1 MSYKKYTGKDKYHFR
16 YYRLSNNHP
25 FLVVLV
31 FEEKRKNGKVLIS
44 GFNMTSSSSLP
55 KKKPTKFIKLDDNPE
70 PESDGDSYINVD
82 LVNSKPSKLFTSP
95 LNGWHLSKDDEKK
108 IDELIERKYPNMKK
122 SPKGSKS

>member
-1 MSYKKYTGKDKYHFR
+1 MSYKKYTGTDKYHFR

-31 FEEKRKNGKVLIS
+31 LEEKRKNGKVLIS
-44 GFNMTSSSSLP
+44 GFNMTSSSNLP
-55 KKKPTKFIKLDDNPE
+55 KKKPTKFIKLDENPE
-70 PESDGDSYINVD
+70 PESNEDSYVKVD

-95 LNGWHLSKDDEKK
+95 LKGWHLSAEDEKK
-108 IDELIERKYPNMKK
+108 IDDLIERKYPKMKK